1 MPNTKIFPYKQ
12 TPKGKV
18 FNVCT
23 GNVIKYS
30 KSNIKRI
37 KNQLKKKLVN
47 NDITKNLYERNLKRY
62 LNKVIKEEKNSCNER
77 DMIWCENTYKC
88 LVDTIQNRLKCGF
101 ILTEDQVNE
110 ITKEK
115 DKYQEKIRKNAD
127 YQYTEYL
134 FAVALKNP
142 DMEFN
147 IETIKNVKNINIE
160 SSIKS
165 KYIKD
170 LQDSYTSKTS
180 KKNIETWFNKAKDKV
195 KQFYNTYPEKLDL
208 EDSEVYLTGKKS
220 SFRQVN
226 IRQDKIK
233 GSDKINKG
241 DVYLINNK
249 TFIGFSIKKDPKA
262 QSTNW
267 SIEKL
272 INHVNKK
279 QYEELKQIKKDF
291 ISGLGIEIMSASKY
305 EKTERTLKLQI
316 RDKFNVAMRK
326 KNIYTDKINEL
337 IMSNEQYFLSEIITG
352 IGAKTSYPTYFFNGK
367 DFYNLNTQY
376 DIYKQKFV
384 NKELKF
390 LDDNKSNNSNLKK
403 FGLKEYYSEK
413 AGKLW
418 YYLKEDKNEFNYR
431 FEIRVKG
438 NLFNSLQIFI
448 YRI

>member
-1 MPNTKIFPYKQ
+1 MHNNKFFIYKQ
-12 TPKGKV
+12 APIGKL

-23 GNVIKYS
+23 GNIIKYS

-37 KNQLKKKLVN
+37 REQLKKKLLN
-47 NDITKNLYERNLKRY
+47 NDITKISYQRNLKKY
-62 LNKVIKEEKNSCNER
+62 LNKVIEEEKRSCDTK
-77 DMIWCENTYKC
+77 DMIWCEETYKC
-88 LVDTIQNRLKCGF
+88 FKDTIQNRLNCGF
-101 ILTEDQVNE
+101 ILTEDQIEE
-110 ITKEK
+110 ITKESK
-115 DKYQEKIRKNAD
+115 QIEKKRKNAD

-142 DMEFN
+142 DMEFD
-147 IETIKNVKNINIE
+147 IETIEKVKNINIE
-160 SSIKS
+160 PATKS

-170 LQDSYTSKTS
+170 LKDSYKNKTS
-180 KKNIETWFNKAKDKV
+180 KKNIKTWFNNAKDKIN
-195 KQFYNTYPEKLDL
+195 QFYNTYPEKLDL
-208 EDSEVYLTGKKS
+208 EKLNVYLTGKKS
-220 SFRQVN
+220 SFRQVSM
-226 IRQDKIK
+226 RQDKVR

-241 DVYLINNK
+241 DVYLISNK

-272 INHVNKK
+272 INHVNTK
-279 QYEELKQIKKDF
+279 QYEELKDVKNNF
-291 ISGLGIEIMSASKY
+291 ISELGIELMSASKY

-337 IMSNEQYFLSEIITG
+337 IMSNEEYFLSEIITG

-376 DIYKQKFV
+376 SIYEQKFT
-384 NKELKF
+384 NKELSF

-403 FGLKEYYSEK
+403 FGLKEHYSVK

-448 YRI
+448 HKN